1 MLRRAA
7 LIALL
12 VAAPH
17 AAARADTTYA
27 TLAGNLGA
35 TGENFA
41 VGGENRWALSSVVRA
56 LLTAKREDDRTR

>member
-1 MLRRAA
+1 VKTKPL
-7 LIALL
+7 
-12 VAAPH
+12 
-17 AAARADTTYA
+17 
-27 TLAGNLGA
+27 GNLFSTDLGA